1 MTDRT
6 MTAMYDT
13 RGAAQTA
20 HDQLIELGVAVD
32 DDCDPRRGGRR
43 NGCIVDYGG
52 RGSGLLGEPQ
62 RSFHAG

>member
-20 HDQLIELGVAVD
+20 QDQLIELGVAVD
-32 DDCDPRRGGRR
+32 DVAIRSIEGARI
-43 NGCIVDYGG
+43 GCIFE
-52 RGSGLLGEPQ
+52 RRSGFLGEPQ